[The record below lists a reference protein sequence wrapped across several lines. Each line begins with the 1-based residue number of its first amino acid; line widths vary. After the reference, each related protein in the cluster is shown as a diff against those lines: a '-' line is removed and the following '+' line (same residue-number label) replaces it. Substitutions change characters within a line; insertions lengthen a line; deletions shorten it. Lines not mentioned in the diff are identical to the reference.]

1 MKNGIRISIVCLLA
15 IRVLIPA
22 VFPNESQRSS
32 GFEQILKPFLKHNCI
47 RCHGEEKQK
56 GKLTLHKASY
66 DFSKVE
72 TSELWVKIL
81 EQLTAG
87 DMPPPEEKNQPSVA
101 ERNAVIELID
111 EKILTAGSGEAYRK
125 KLLAPEYGNWVNHEK
140 LFSGEIKTPPF
151 SPARLWRF
159 SPEIFAHKGFGKAK
173 SPYSYVTS
181 ERGIRDYAAM
191 SIADQSTVQMSMIV
205 AESFLANR
213 EKRGEFHQFAENK
226 PLPKDPVLLEVITRE

>member
-1 MKNGIRISIVCLLA
+1 MSTVKNGTRISIVCLLA

-87 DMPPPEEKNQPSVA
+87 DMPPPTKKTNLALPNVTQSSNLSTSKYSWQALVKLTEKSSSL
-101 ERNAVIELID
+101 RN
-111 EKILTAGSGEAYRK
+111 TATG
-125 KLLAPEYGNWVNHEK
+125 
-140 LFSGEIKTPPF
+140 
-151 SPARLWRF
+151 
-159 SPEIFAHKGFGKAK
+159 
-173 SPYSYVTS
+173 
-181 ERGIRDYAAM
+181 
-191 SIADQSTVQMSMIV
+191 
-205 AESFLANR
+205 
-213 EKRGEFHQFAENK
+213 
-226 PLPKDPVLLEVITRE
+226 